1 MMEVVVAAL
10 LDDDDDDESDD
21 DHADEDDCA
30 ASDAVD
36 YDHVVETRH
45 TQNNVAPHKRFVFL
59 AFPKYAK

>member
-10 LDDDDDDESDD
+10 LDDDDEESDD
-21 DHADEDDCA
+21 DHADGDDYA

-45 TQNNVAPHKRFVFL
+45 TQNNVAPHKRFF